1 MEEGIKGIAF
11 FYNTFS
17 ELFLT
22 KDYYY
27 LNQLC
32 ENMTTSDYSEH
43 ALRILEHINSRRLP
57 AELDLIDEV
66 SLLERDYRE
75 VDKNQLIMSY
85 EHFGYRLEEG
95 YEPDHIGIEL
105 KFLALLCLEEDIT
118 KAYINQYRFIH
129 NRLSWLRYLEDSLK
143 GKGLM
148 ALKDCLSFLTS
159 FLRDHKAFL
168 MKQLRIEPSH

>member
-1 MEEGIKGIAF
+1 
-11 FYNTFS
+11 
-17 ELFLT
+17 
-22 KDYYY
+22 
-27 LNQLC
+27 
-32 ENMTTSDYSEH
+32 
-43 ALRILEHINSRRLP
+43 
-57 AELDLIDEV
+57 
-66 SLLERDYRE
+66 LLERDYRE

-143 GKGLM
+143 DKGLM